1 MQYMFV
7 QFITQCRSRLH
18 KQRLHA
24 TQDMMDLS
32 QMSSTIQHQNRRR
45 IYSHI
50 CSFTHVF
57 FLPAVTVDE
66 RYLSLAS
73 NPSSPLGVA
82 NKYGSCCSMR
92 CAYTAGCR
100 SIGADTLTC

>member
-1 MQYMFV
+1 
-7 QFITQCRSRLH
+7 
-18 KQRLHA
+18 
-24 TQDMMDLS
+24 MMDLS

-50 CSFTHVF
+50 CCFTHVYI
-57 FLPAVTVDE
+57 LPAVTVDV

-73 NPSSPLGVA
+73 NPSSPLGGA

-100 SIGADTLTC
+100 SIGAGTLTCVASVMHVNHDEYTCTHCRTVS